1 MHYYFGV
8 YVFYSLRCNPV
19 HLYVVQGALKKDVY
33 IPNKHWEKKL
43 VVPQDVKEFQP
54 VFISLLDVLSELQRS

>member
-1 MHYYFGV
+1 MHYYLGV

-33 IPNKHWEKKL
+33 IPNKRWEKN
-43 VVPQDVKEFQP
+43 
-54 VFISLLDVLSELQRS
+54 